1 MSYQTL
7 LIGWLAGLATAG
19 VLFAIVGTFGLRASW
34 RIAGNEGKPPSL
46 GRLRPRVWFLDEHEE
61 DRA

>member
-1 MSYQTL
+1 MSLQTL
-7 LIGWLAGLATAG
+7 FIGWLAGLATAG
-19 VLFAIVGTFGLRASW
+19 IYFAIVGTFGVRIAW

-46 GRLRPRVWFLDEHEE
+46 GRIRPSIWFLDEREE